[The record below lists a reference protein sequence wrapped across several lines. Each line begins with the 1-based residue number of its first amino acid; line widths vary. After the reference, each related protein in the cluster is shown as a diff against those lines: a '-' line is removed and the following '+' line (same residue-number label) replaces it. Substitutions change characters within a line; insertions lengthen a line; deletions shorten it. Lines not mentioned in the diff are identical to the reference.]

1 MDIWEHKVCM
11 AINIINRKKNNNSS
25 NSNSGLTMVE
35 LIIVI
40 AIMAIMVA
48 ASSIGFS
55 LLSHGDSKKAV
66 GNLSAQI
73 TELRTTAL
81 SKAGDWTAELYK
93 KDNSYQLDIKKII
106 VSSDPAIPNTEETVS
121 STSIGSKIA
130 IVYKDSVN
138 SDDKNID
145 NDHKLVISFKQGT
158 GKVDKVNFV
167 SILGGTSETLNPA
180 TSQSG
185 TIIVKVNGTSNSNC
199 LTLWYQTG
207 KITTDY

>member
-1 MDIWEHKVCM
+1 MNKITYQ
-11 AINIINRKKNNNSS
+11 KKNNG
-25 NSNSGLTMVE
+25 SNSGLTMVE

-81 SKAGDWTAELYK
+81 SKAGDWTAQLYK
-93 KDNSYQLDIKKII
+93 KDNVYQLDIKKTIK
-106 VSSDPAIPNTEETVS
+106 SLDPAIPNTVGTVS
-121 STSIGSKIA
+121 STPIGSKIA
-130 IVYKDSVN
+130 ISYKDSLD
-138 SDDKNID
+138 SEKPID
-145 NDHKLVISFKQGT
+145 GDNKLVISFKQGT
-158 GKVDKVNFV
+158 GKVDEVRLT
-167 SILGGTSETLNPA
+167 SISGKLNGDS
-180 TSQSG
+180 SQSG
-185 TIIVKVNGTSNSNC
+185 TIIVKVNGTSNSTS
-199 LTLWYQTG
+199 LTLWYLTG

>member
-1 MDIWEHKVCM
+1 MVMNKITYQ
-11 AINIINRKKNNNSS
+11 KKNNG
-25 NSNSGLTMVE
+25 SNSGLTMVE

-81 SKAGDWTAELYK
+81 SKAGEWTAELYK
-93 KDNSYQLDIKKII
+93 IDNSYQLDIKKRI
-106 VSSDPAIPNTEETVS
+106 VSLDPAIPDTVETVS
-121 STSIGSKIA
+121 STPIGSKILISYNDA
-130 IVYKDSVN
+130 QN
-138 SDDKNID
+138 KNID
-145 NDHKLVISFKQGT
+145 ENSKLVISFKQGS
-158 GKVDKVNFV
+158 GKIDSV
-167 SILGGTSETLNPA
+167 SLDPISGGTSIPLKNPS
-180 TSQSG
+180 SQSG
-185 TIIVKVNGTSNSNC
+185 TITVKVNGSSNSNS
-199 LTLWYQTG
+199 LTLWYMTG